1 MDWVG
6 VGPSFLHPSV
16 LYPPERRKKE
26 TKIYVVIFPLNK
38 KPYRKPVC
46 GLIPAKERINHFA
59 ALGSNK
65 PYRKP
70 VYGLIPI
77 NQGINHSAA
86 SQEQDLYAAVA
97 DAELPTSSEKGTG
110 AVSQKKLAS
119 RFQVGEANKG

>member
-1 MDWVG
+1 MSALLSSIPRFYIRPRG
-6 VGPSFLHPSV
+6 
-16 LYPPERRKKE
+16 ERKKP
-26 TKIYVVIFPLNK
+26 KYVVIFPLNK